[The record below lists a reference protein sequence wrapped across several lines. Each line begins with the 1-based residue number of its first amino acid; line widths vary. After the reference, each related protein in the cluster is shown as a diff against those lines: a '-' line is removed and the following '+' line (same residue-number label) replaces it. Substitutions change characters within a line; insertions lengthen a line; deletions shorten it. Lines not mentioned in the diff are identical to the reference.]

1 MRCAD
6 TGATRLRHTRAA
18 AVRGEHGMTIVELLI
33 VVAMV
38 GVLASLVSL
47 NVNTITSRARG
58 QAAAANLRLV
68 RDGLLRV
75 GVDCGGL
82 PVWSAAAGD
91 PGLTVR
97 PSSWGATCWRGP
109 YLNNWPSAPG
119 SYEFDAPGGTTVAV
133 VRVHSVPTDSFQAV
147 AAQIVGV
154 FGPSATIRFA
164 SATGWS
170 AEIPVS
176 GEYQV
181 AAAAATTPG
190 SSTPAT
196 PSSTPVTPTAP
207 VANPGSIATSAFR
220 SVGGAWALV
229 GDRLQGSG
237 TSSKAIADVT
247 GADYTYSVD
256 LQTLKKGKATADIGR
271 ILFHYQDE
279 KNYYAV
285 VPKSDGTI
293 GIDKMQN
300 GKLTQNLAV
309 AKKTG
314 IDPLQS
320 HNYQVK
326 IVGNTYTVAVDGK
339 QLISY
344 KDTKPI
350 STGGVGVANNKSTSA
365 FGNAIVLKAGAWS

>member
-1 MRCAD
+1 MM
-6 TGATRLRHTRAA
+6 TRLRHARA
-18 AVRGEHGMTIVELLI
+18 VVHGEHGMTIVELLI

-38 GVLASLVSL
+38 GVLASLVFL
-47 NVNTITSRARG
+47 NVNTIIARARA

-68 RDGLLRV
+68 RDGMLRV

-82 PVWSAAAGD
+82 PVWSAASGD

-109 YLNNWPSAPG
+109 YLNHWPSAPG
-119 SYEFDAPGGTTVAV
+119 SYEFDAPGGTTGAV

-147 AAQIVGV
+147 AAQIIGV
-154 FGPSATIRFA
+154 FGPTATLRYA

-181 AAAAATTPG
+181 AAATTPAATTPAAT
-190 SSTPAT
+190 TPAAT
-196 PSSTPVTPTAP
+196 TPVTPKTPAP
-207 VANPGSIATSAFR
+207 PPGSIAASEFR
-220 SVGGAWALV
+220 SVGGAWTLV
-229 GDRLQGSG
+229 DDRLQGSG
-237 TSSKAIADVT
+237 TSSKAIADV
-247 GADYTYSVD
+247 ASSDYTYSVD
-256 LQTLKKGKATADIGR
+256 VQTLKKGTAAVDTGR

-293 GIDKMQN
+293 ELEKMQN
-300 GKLTQNLAV
+300 GKLTQNLVV

-320 HNYQVK
+320 HHYEVK

-339 QLISY
+339 QLLSY
-344 KDTKPI
+344 KDSKPI
-350 STGGVGVANNKSTSA
+350 TTGGVGVGNSKSTSA
-365 FGNAIVLKAGAWS
+365 FGNAIVLKAGA